1 MDNDRL
7 LETIKKSPHRG
18 DQQDSSTKLKQQQQ
32 SPQRAAL
39 PSLLGQPALSDHEHH
54 QHHLAHRF
62 NSKDEFAS
70 GYLAACTS
78 IVLLFPLNKIIF
90 RQILDGISVRQA
102 MAQLRSEGLQHA
114 YRGMLPP
121 LLQKSTSYSIMFG
134 SQHEYYMHLMNSSLG
149 RSTLS
154 FNTRKHMFTGIAGGL
169 AGLTEATL
177 TPFERVQ
184 ALLQMQQ
191 FHTKYKNT
199 WSVFE
204 SVFTTYG
211 LRELYRGYSIICLRN
226 SLSNVLFFMCRGD
239 MKSLMPV
246 TTSRWRNAGYDFI
259 TGGLLGAF
267 ISTLFYPINVLKS
280 HMQARVGGKY
290 LSLRETFWMIFE
302 IRERRW
308 PQMYKGIGSNFTR
321 ALLAWGITNATYE
334 LILMAFKQRHE
345 HANFTTSYDHDPEK
359 LFDEDDDQGPPK
371 SPSKAKS

>member
-18 DQQDSSTKLKQQQQ
+18 DQQDSSTKLKEQQQ

-39 PSLLGQPALSDHEHH
+39 PSLLGQPTLSDHEHH

-90 RQILDGISVRQA
+90 RQILDGIGVRQA

-154 FNTRKHMFTGIAGGL
+154 FNTRKHVI
-169 AGLTEATL
+169 LTEN
-177 TPFERVQ
+177 F
-184 ALLQMQQ
+184 M
-191 FHTKYKNT
+191 N
-199 WSVFE
+199 
-204 SVFTTYG
+204 
-211 LRELYRGYSIICLRN
+211 
-226 SLSNVLFFMCRGD
+226 LF
-239 MKSLMPV
+239 
-246 TTSRWRNAGYDFI
+246 N
-259 TGGLLGAF
+259 
-267 ISTLFYPINVLKS
+267 
-280 HMQARVGGKY
+280 
-290 LSLRETFWMIFE
+290 
-302 IRERRW
+302 
-308 PQMYKGIGSNFTR
+308 
-321 ALLAWGITNATYE
+321 
-334 LILMAFKQRHE
+334 
-345 HANFTTSYDHDPEK
+345 
-359 LFDEDDDQGPPK
+359 
-371 SPSKAKS
+371 